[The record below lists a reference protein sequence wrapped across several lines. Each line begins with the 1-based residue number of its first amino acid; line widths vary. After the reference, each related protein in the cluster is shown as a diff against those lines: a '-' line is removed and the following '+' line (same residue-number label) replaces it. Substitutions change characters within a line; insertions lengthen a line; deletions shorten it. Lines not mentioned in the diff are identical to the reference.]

1 MHLHSSRG
9 CEIGKGG
16 VCEIGV
22 GWCRSGRIESEM
34 RNIALCTMA
43 VKLDFVVYGDVDSRC
58 FD

>member
-1 MHLHSSRG
+1 MS
-9 CEIGKGG
+9 
-16 VCEIGV
+16 V
-22 GWCRSGRIESEM
+22 GRIESDVM